1 MANSMNLLD
10 ERTTR
15 PISKTDFPSS
25 KTNRPPTSSPHH
37 TAVAQKAPAWS
48 VNTEELSGLFA
59 QHTQPN
65 QEDDSFGD
73 FQSVPSTQPQPASST
88 VPQSTANTPASSHD
102 AAGSNKQAFRQD
114 ELPLWLSYPAAIP
127 SVYHTVYEKSW
138 SGEGELT
145 STELLY
151 PLLVSSGLER
161 GTLRDLWT
169 LVNRSVAGR
178 LNKQELFLLLGLIGI
193 VQVSIHYLC
202 TTFEMIV

>member
-25 KTNRPPTSSPHH
+25 KTNHPPSTSSPRHPAI
-37 TAVAQKAPAWS
+37 TQQAPAWS
-48 VNTEELSGLFA
+48 VDTDKLSGLFA
-59 QHTQPN
+59 QHAQPN

-73 FQSVPSTQPQPASST
+73 FQSVPSTQPQPGGVASSAG
-88 VPQSTANTPASSHD
+88 QSTSTQANTAASSHD
-102 AAGSNKQAFRQD
+102 AAGSSKQAFRQD
-114 ELPLWLSYPAAIP
+114 ELPLWMNYPAAIP
-127 SVYHTVYEKSW
+127 NVYHTVYQKSW

-161 GTLRDLWT
+161 DTLRGLWT
-169 LVNRSVAGR
+169 QVNRSVAGR

-193 VQVSIHYLC
+193 VQV
-202 TTFEMIV
+202 